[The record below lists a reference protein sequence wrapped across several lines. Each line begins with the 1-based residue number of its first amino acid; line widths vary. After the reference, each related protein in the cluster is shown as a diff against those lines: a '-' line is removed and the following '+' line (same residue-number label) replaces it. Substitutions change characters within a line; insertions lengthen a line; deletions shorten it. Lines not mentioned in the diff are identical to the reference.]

1 MPRFKKK
8 PLDKYLD
15 FNSHHPIQ
23 NKRSVVSTL
32 LERAEKV
39 LSTSA
44 GKHKGKK
51 HVVKVLINNNPLRF
65 IKSCDS
71 HHKATDHRVSNSNTS
86 DEVQTSFVV
95 LPYVKG
101 VNERV
106 SKVLRNNG
114 VKVGFQ
120 QLNTLCTCF
129 PRPKD
134 KLTPFQSRSV
144 VDNCLDCD
152 FVYYGQT
159 DRALV
164 TRIKE
169 HRRAIR
175 VYDMQQL

>member
-1 MPRFKKK
+1 
-8 PLDKYLD
+8 
-15 FNSHHPIQ
+15 
-23 NKRSVVSTL
+23 VVNTL

-39 LSTSA
+39 PSTSE
-44 GKHKGKK
+44 GKRKRKK
-51 HVVKVLINNNPLRF
+51 SVVKVLMNNNYPLWF

-71 HHKATDHRVSNSNTS
+71 HQKATDRRVSNSSTS

-134 KLTPFQSRSV
+134 KLTTFQSGSV
-144 VDNCLDCD
+144 VDEVNCLDCD

-169 HRRAIR
+169 HRRAVR
-175 VYDMQQL
+175 VYDM